1 MGLKYYYEAT
11 NADELFVIMPVH
23 I

>member
-1 MGLKYYYEAT
+1 MKQQKF